1 MTFIETDVSFFFII
15 KALKACVIE
24 ALLYTEIYF
33 VLIILKWILCLMEPT
48 SNFYQRIYSAR
59 IKYLYEQSVSTILYN
74 IALLT
79 VANLALWNT
88 LSLRILIYGWIII
101 ISVALMRY
109 FYAKHALRTTPWLQ
123 LPIKRQLL
131 HIYLFLSLLGG
142 LAWGGI
148 FILYVHYLALTG
160 QLFMLL
166 LLGGV
171 CAAAVAPLSS
181 FIQVYLIYTIPML
194 LVPIVFFA
202 MSPAEGS
209 MATASVTALYLVVQ
223 IAATYRNNRLTCRG
237 LRLQIEKDDLI
248 ETLSE
253 KNKRINVLL
262 QIDELTQIPN
272 RRYLFEML
280 EKEFHRAQREGSY
293 LTLFMFDIDCFKDY
307 NDHYG
312 HVMGDK
318 ILHDVAQ
325 ILYKTLQRSGDFVA
339 RYGGEEFFAILPNT
353 NKSAAITMAER
364 ILTNIRL
371 AQIEHIKSSV
381 VPYLTIS
388 IGGIVL
394 QPTQLH
400 SIDELTIQA
409 DKALYAAKAKGRD
422 CFVIQP

>member
-1 MTFIETDVSFFFII
+1 
-15 KALKACVIE
+15 
-24 ALLYTEIYF
+24 
-33 VLIILKWILCLMEPT
+33 MEPT
-48 SNFYQRIYSAR
+48 SNFYQRIYSSR

-74 IALLT
+74 IVLLT
-79 VANLALWNT
+79 VANVALWNT
-88 LSLRILIYGWIII
+88 LSLQILIYGWIII
-101 ISVALMRY
+101 ISVALARY
-109 FYAKHALRTTPWLQ
+109 FYARYVLRTTSWGQ
-123 LPIKRQLL
+123 LPIKRKLFY
-131 HIYLFLSLLGG
+131 IYMFLSLLGG
-142 LAWGGI
+142 LAWGWI
-148 FILYVHYLALTG
+148 FILYANQLTLTG

-181 FIQVYLIYTIPML
+181 FVQVYLIYTIPML
-194 LVPIVFFA
+194 LAPIIFFG
-202 MSPAEGS
+202 MSSAPGS

-280 EKEFHRAQREGSY
+280 EKEFHRAQRESSY
-293 LTLFMFDIDCFKDY
+293 LTLFMCDIDYFKDY

-312 HVMGDK
+312 HMMGDK
-318 ILHDVAQ
+318 VLHDVAQ

-353 NKSAAITMAER
+353 NRIAAVTMAER

-371 AQIEHIKSSV
+371 AQIDHVKSSAM
-381 VPYLTIS
+381 PYLTLS

-394 QPTQLH
+394 QPTQLS
-400 SIDELTIQA
+400 SIDDLISQA
-409 DKALYAAKAKGRD
+409 DRALYVAKNKGRN
-422 CFVIQP
+422 CFIIQP